1 ESMKICLLLSLIKNA
16 NIENTINSYEKVIET
31 FDENA
36 LREKKSNYLKEVE
49 NVYSAFSAP
58 TSKINFIRT
67 KLGED
72 GLKRGKKDGPG
83 IYQLNLPTG
92 AGKTLISLRYSMH
105 QLNEQNKSRFIYIT
119 PFLSVLE
126 QKDRKSVV

>member
-1 ESMKICLLLSLIKNA
+1 MKVRLLFSLSKHNELEDN
-16 NIENTINSYEKVIET
+16 INSYKKVIET

-105 QLNEQNKSRFIYIT
+105 QL
-119 PFLSVLE
+119 
-126 QKDRKSVV
+126 DRKSVV